1 VILAVGCIASAS
13 TPSPGTA
20 GQVGMALRSAGA
32 GAPTVAAA
40 PAAATPPASRR
51 APKKTL
57 RAFASDREIA
67 DLLKR
72 WVDAQPPG
80 TAWPRHGAGQSP
92 PMAAAPPAAELTVGG
107 KVALSADS
115 LVNVQHA
122 GVGEGGIV
130 GRHGDHLVILR
141 RGRLFTVRV
150 GGNDLAP
157 VAAVDAYGAT
167 VDPTGARYDE
177 MLIRGDT
184 IGHGVRP
191 GPGRAGLREHGDPR
205 APRARLLRLGPL
217 GVPVDGALAGAS
229 RAGTGGR
236 GRVSPAPRWRRAHRP
251 EGPGQPD
258 RPVLLLTGT
267 PRAQDRYTRPGA
279 AQGETRSHG
288 FFYRPQGESEGI
300 VGLPIIGGGRAAARQ
315 LTQESAAVLFLCHQR
330 LRLTELGALASWAG
344 AGTDDGCRAS
354 CVDWYGNSRPLFLGS
369 RVFALMGYEM
379 AGSRLAEVRRISFSP
394 GRPTGP

>member
-1 VILAVGCIASAS
+1 
-13 TPSPGTA
+13 
-20 GQVGMALRSAGA
+20 
-32 GAPTVAAA
+32 
-40 PAAATPPASRR
+40 
-51 APKKTL
+51 
-57 RAFASDREIA
+57 
-67 DLLKR
+67 
-72 WVDAQPPG
+72 
-80 TAWPRHGAGQSP
+80 
-92 PMAAAPPAAELTVGG
+92 
-107 KVALSADS
+107 
-115 LVNVQHA
+115 
-122 GVGEGGIV
+122 
-130 GRHGDHLVILR
+130 
-141 RGRLFTVRV
+141 
-150 GGNDLAP
+150 
-157 VAAVDAYGAT
+157 
-167 VDPTGARYDE
+167 
-177 MLIRGDT
+177 
-184 IGHGVRP
+184 
-191 GPGRAGLREHGDPR
+191 
-205 APRARLLRLGPL
+205 
-217 GVPVDGALAGAS
+217 VDGALAGAS